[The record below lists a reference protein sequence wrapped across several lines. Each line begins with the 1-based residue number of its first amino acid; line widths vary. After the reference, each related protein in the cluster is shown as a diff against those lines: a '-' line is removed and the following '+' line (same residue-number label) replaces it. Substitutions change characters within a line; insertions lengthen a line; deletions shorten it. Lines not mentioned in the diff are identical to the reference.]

1 MLRPVSRTAFLS
13 VRTAGSGMIRD
24 RFSAAPGPVA
34 APAQAAVR
42 PDSGPVRWGPG
53 ARFLTSKGCT
63 MTESDI
69 FPQLTIPETLA
80 AGPGPGNTDAR
91 VLASFAS
98 AGLADHMQ
106 ADVLRGMIE
115 CKLML
120 RRVWGTRNVHTF
132 GVAGTGWSG
141 LDSLFSAILPGD
153 TVVAFV
159 NGTFSGIDALTV
171 RMKAAGR
178 ADLAAAPLDPRP
190 ANVTVI
196 TVPHGQS
203 VTADVIETAL
213 ADRKPTWAVMAHWET
228 GSGRINDLRAF
239 SDACERHG
247 VMGLVDAVS
256 SLGIAD
262 FDIDDYPGVAGWA
275 SCPQKGVLCLPLTY
289 APVSFTDRY
298 IAHLRANGCHSYVHH
313 PVLEARHWG
322 ILDGKD
328 AAAGTYHRTHSGY
341 AVAAFHEALRI
352 NLQHGKAQKAR
363 DYAWHEAALTK
374 AVTALGCNVTSN
386 MTSLVVLN
394 LPPARAGRE
403 RELVQMCRA
412 RGFGIWTTLS
422 EPVQIRIGILNQL
435 SEAAI
440 TDIVERFAAAMN
452 DMGAGADTAA
462 AREALRGH
470 YLTRMAAE

>member
-1 MLRPVSRTAFLS
+1 MTDFAIPSS
-13 VRTAGSGMIRD
+13 
-24 RFSAAPGPVA
+24 
-34 APAQAAVR
+34 
-42 PDSGPVRWGPG
+42 
-53 ARFLTSKGCT
+53 LTS
-63 MTESDI
+63 
-69 FPQLTIPETLA
+69 PETLA

-91 VLASFAS
+91 VLAAFAN

-120 RRVWGTRNVHTF
+120 REVWGTKNIHTF

-141 LDSLFSAILPGD
+141 LDCLFSAIGPGD
-153 TVVAFV
+153 KVVVFV

-171 RMKAAGR
+171 RMKAASR
-178 ADLAAAPLDPRP
+178 EDLAANSLDPKP

-203 VTADVIETAL
+203 VTGEVVEAAL
-213 ADRKPTWAVMAHWET
+213 AAHKPTWAVMAHWET
-228 GSGRINDLRAF
+228 GSGRINDLRGF

-256 SLGIAD
+256 SLGIED
-262 FDIDDYPGVAGWA
+262 FAIDDFPGVAGWA

-298 IAHLRANGCHSYVHH
+298 IAHLRAHGAASYVHH
-313 PVLEARHWG
+313 PIMEARHWA
-322 ILDGKD
+322 IIDGKD

-352 NLQHGKAQKAR
+352 NLQHGRAQKAR
-363 DYAWHEAALTK
+363 DYAFHEAALRA
-374 AVTALGCNVTSN
+374 AVTALGCDVTSN

-394 LPPARAGRE
+394 LPASLAGRE
-403 RELVQMCRA
+403 KELVQACRA
-412 RGFGIWTTLS
+412 TGFGIWPTLS
-422 EPVQIRIGILNQL
+422 EPVQVRIGILNQL
-435 SEAAI
+435 SETAI
-440 TDIVERFAAAMN
+440 TDIVTRFAAAMKA
-452 DMGAGADTAA
+452 MGGKVDEGAALAA
-462 AREALRGH
+462 LARAYGR
-470 YLTRMAAE
+470 TMAAE